1 MDLLY
6 FYPWEARWAEN
17 PEGRPRQ
24 KLEQEKNTKKKKQ
37 KMQKEKKENKKERCK
52 EKNEKIKKGKRNEKN
67 WKEKKNYAR
76 KVENPQRAPWQ
87 KLEPKKERL
96 IPECTLTPNYVRL
109 DSHLWDT

>member
-1 MDLLY
+1 M
-6 FYPWEARWAEN
+6 
-17 PEGRPRQ
+17 
-24 KLEQEKNTKKKKQ
+24 
-37 KMQKEKKENKKERCK
+37 KKEYQKKER
-52 EKNEKIKKGKRNEKN
+52 KKLRKRK
-67 WKEKKNYAR
+67 KKNKAR